1 MRKIDQSE
9 HLRNNDRRDNNRT
22 NYTSR
27 AAQGA
32 TCARDL
38 SVTPLQRSAW
48 TRRLVAR
55 GNCLS
60 TYLIQSKHH
69 RALSNSKWSSIPAP
83 MVSGVA
89 EELRSLY
96 RRGEYEAL
104 ASRADQLQHRHRGK
118 DDSIDRPIICAARA
132 AALIQLGRSQDAATL
147 LTELASLDPAHPAH
161 PTIISFLKYA
171 RPYVSWVSNE
181 GVLAAVDEIRSSSP
195 VDNNVRYLE
204 AQLLYRMGKY
214 DEAAEIYRAL
224 LKDAKER
231 LEKRTA
237 KVSATGSTRL
247 WNITG
252 RRSTAETEH
261 QLSKAELEALH
272 QNQREIATNLMAA
285 LVLSG
290 YPADALMIK
299 SGMGEFYE
307 LEYNAGCA
315 AIAAK
320 NWAAAVDAMTD
331 AEHLYRDIME
341 EEEEDVDR
349 GLSPILVQR
358 AYLDHVC
365 GNIQEAQRQ
374 YAAIVRDRRA
384 DAASLAVAANN
395 AAVATGQLAM
405 GKHQMLVKRQANQI
419 SLQGESSMFVT
430 TMAHTTMHD
439 PADVDRD
446 RHAAVFDA
454 LKKMKA
460 TSGRDVE
467 RKLTY
472 HQRRAMARNRA
483 ILLVQMGR
491 YDACRLEV
499 DKLISD
505 FPSDPLV
512 PLIDASLVARKSGL
526 EYADKLLQSSKN
538 SGSDVVRA
546 ARVALAVEAREPER
560 AIELLTSLFPG
571 RAAAI
576 ATAAWILEHSGNL
589 GDATALFEN
598 AAKQYPAM
606 KMAVKKSL
614 AAMFLR
620 NGNYKDAAA
629 VLNEVLLDS
638 LGDDL
643 TLGQLVLA
651 TSYFDADEA
660 ERLSEQLPSPEEGD
674 RIDGESLESLPPPR
688 KRNAA
693 ARSLSSKDE
702 ALASDSRRSAERAQS
717 PSTPGTQLSES
728 KKPVKKRKRK
738 KVLPKDYDPLGPPPD
753 PERWLPKTLRSSY
766 KKKKKARSNEINF
779 RGAQGADAAAADA
792 AAVKNAE
799 RSAARV
805 AETAAEGSAS
815 RSSVPKGTKNKKKKS
830 RR

>member
-1 MRKIDQSE
+1 
-9 HLRNNDRRDNNRT
+9 LRP
-22 NYTSR
+22 S
-27 AAQGA
+27 
-32 TCARDL
+32 
-38 SVTPLQRSAW
+38 
-48 TRRLVAR
+48 
-55 GNCLS
+55 
-60 TYLIQSKHH
+60 
-69 RALSNSKWSSIPAP
+69 
-83 MVSGVA
+83 
-89 EELRSLY
+89 
-96 RRGEYEAL
+96 
-104 ASRADQLQHRHRGK
+104 
-118 DDSIDRPIICAARA
+118 
-132 AALIQLGRSQDAATL
+132 
-147 LTELASLDPAHPAH
+147 HPA
-161 PTIISFLKYA
+161 IASFLQYA

-181 GVLAAVDEIRSSSP
+181 GVSAALDEIRRSSP
-195 VDNNVRYLE
+195 VDSNSRSLE

-214 DEAAEIYRAL
+214 DEAAEVYKVL
-224 LKDAKER
+224 LKDAKEELNQR
-231 LEKRTA
+231 TEKVLATA
-237 KVSATGSTRL
+237 STRL

-252 RRSTAETEH
+252 RRSNATTEH
-261 QLSKAELEALH
+261 PLSKSELEALQ
-272 QNQREIATNLMAA
+272 QNQREITTNLMAA
-285 LVLSG
+285 LVLAG
-290 YPADALMIK
+290 HPADALSFK
-299 SGMGEFYE
+299 SGLGECYE

-320 NWAAAVDAMTD
+320 NWKAAVDAMTD
-331 AEHLYRDIME
+331 AERLYRDVMD

-358 AYLDHVC
+358 AYLDHVG
-365 GNIQEAQRQ
+365 GNIPEAQRQ

-405 GKHQMLVKRQANQI
+405 GKLQMLVKRQVSRA
-419 SLQGESSMFVT
+419 SLQADSATNVEF
-430 TMAHTTMHD
+430 MAHTTMHD
-439 PADVDRD
+439 AADVERD

-483 ILLVQMGR
+483 ILLVLMGR
-491 YDACRLEV
+491 LDACRLEV

-505 FPSDPLV
+505 YPSDPLV
-512 PLIDASLVARKSGL
+512 PLIEASLVARKSGL
-526 EYADKLLQSSKN
+526 KYADKLLQTSKD
-538 SGSDVVRA
+538 SATDVVRA
-546 ARVALAVEAREPER
+546 ARVSLAVDEREPEH
-560 AIELLTSLFPG
+560 AVGLLTSLFPG

-576 ATAAWILEHSGNL
+576 ATAAWILEQSGNL
-589 GDATALFEN
+589 DRATALLEET
-598 AAKQYPAM
+598 AKQYPAM
-606 KMAVKKSL
+606 KTAVKRSL
-614 AAMFLR
+614 AAMLLR
-620 NGNYKDAAA
+620 NGSYEGAAV
-629 VLNEVLLDS
+629 VLNEVLRDS

-660 ERLSEQLPSPEEGD
+660 ERLSEQLPSLEEGD

-693 ARSLSSKDE
+693 TRSLSSKDE
-702 ALASDSRRSAERAQS
+702 ALGSESLRSAERALLS
-717 PSTPGTQLSES
+717 STPEIRLSGS
-728 KKPVKKRKRK
+728 KKNAKKRKRK

-766 KKKKKARSNEINF
+766 KKKKKVRNNEINF

-792 AAVKNAE
+792 AALKNAE

-815 RSSVPKGTKNKKKKS
+815 RTSVPKGTKNKKKS
-830 RR
+830 RRR